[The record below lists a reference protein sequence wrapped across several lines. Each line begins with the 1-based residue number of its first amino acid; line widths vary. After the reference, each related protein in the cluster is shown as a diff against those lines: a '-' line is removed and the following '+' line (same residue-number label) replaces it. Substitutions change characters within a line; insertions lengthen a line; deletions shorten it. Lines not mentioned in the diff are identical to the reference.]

1 MARPESPRRVGFRFR
16 GQGFRPIG
24 RPAADV
30 DSETLRL
37 DELEALRLADVMGL
51 YHEAAAERM
60 GISRPTFGRVLAR
73 ARNTVARAIFEE
85 RALLVGREGPVVWH
99 LSGPMSCPVHG
110 SGRRRGR
117 GCRCELGRRNGH
129 HQPAVD

>member
-1 MARPESPRRVGFRFR
+1 MARPENPRRVEFRYR
-16 GQGFRPIG
+16 GQGFKPIG
-24 RPAADV
+24 RPDADLA
-30 DSETLRL
+30 SETIRP

-85 RALLVGREGPVVWH
+85 RILLVGGEGPVVWQR
-99 LSGPMSCPVHG
+99 GDPVKCPVHG

-117 GCRCELGRRNGH
+117 GCNCGRE
-129 HQPAVD
+129 